1 MWVGRRARLVNR
13 QFRQGAPARASRE
26 GIMEQA
32 TQPVIPAALSGVHP
46 NRQAEADISSPGGTP
61 WTYATPPPPAQRDAC
76 ARCGVPA
83 AFGASFC
90 AHCGTPLAAPDQS
103 ARAVP
108 YAGGP
113 YAPAPAPMPYVGGY
127 PNTGGYPVGM
137 PAPTWQA
144 PAAGMTIAMPAPTAL
159 GNVLVAPYAGFWLR
173 LAAFV
178 LDVFGL
184 VVIYTVVYI
193 IGLIVIGQSNAA
205 PDEAIQTRLQLTRV
219 LLIAT
224 PWLYYT
230 VAESSRHQ
238 GTFGKRMIGLRVV
251 DEAGRRISFAR
262 ANGRFWSKQLS
273 ALTCGV
279 GYVVC
284 AFTQRKQALHDLM
297 SGCYVVSIR
306 R

>member
-1 MWVGRRARLVNR
+1 M
-13 QFRQGAPARASRE
+13 S
-26 GIMEQA
+26 
-32 TQPVIPAALSGVHP
+32 
-46 NRQAEADISSPGGTP
+46 
-61 WTYATPPPPAQRDAC
+61 PAQRSVICSAATRRP
-76 ARCGVPA
+76 ARSIA
-83 AFGASFC
+83 R
-90 AHCGTPLAAPDQS
+90 S
-103 ARAVP
+103 ARSKRLADSFAQLRHLPEVVRQRP
-108 YAGGP
+108 
-113 YAPAPAPMPYVGGY
+113 
-127 PNTGGYPVGM
+127 
-137 PAPTWQA
+137 
-144 PAAGMTIAMPAPTAL
+144 
-159 GNVLVAPYAGFWLR
+159 GFWLR